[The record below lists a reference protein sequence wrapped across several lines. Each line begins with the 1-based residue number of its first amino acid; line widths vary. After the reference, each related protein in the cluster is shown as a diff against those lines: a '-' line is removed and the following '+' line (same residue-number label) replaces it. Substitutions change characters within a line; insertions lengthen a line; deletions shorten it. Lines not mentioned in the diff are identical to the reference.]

1 MKCFADVG
9 VKGAK
14 SCAALTEKQCDNCAF
29 YKTVEQKRIDD
40 MKTLKRL
47 KSLDKVT
54 RLHIAAKYQIKGIV

>member
-1 MKCFADVG
+1 VKCFADTG
-9 VKGAK
+9 LKGAK
-14 SCAALTEKQCDNCAF
+14 GCSVLTKKQCDNCPF

-54 RLHIAAKYQIKGIV
+54 RLHIAEKYQIKGIV

>member
-14 SCAALTEKQCDNCAF
+14 GCAALKEKQCDNCPF

-40 MKTLKRL
+40 MKIFKRL
-47 KSLDKVT
+47 NSLDNVAKMYISEKYNL
-54 RLHIAAKYQIKGIV
+54 RLY